1 MLLSASIYTL
11 RPAPSCTQALRAA
24 VRRASTVSGPYSRHV
39 LGMATNNS
47 RMVSRWTML
56 GHHHSRFISSST
68 HLQKTSLLR
77 NEPSFFS
84 KALVATGAATT
95 FVFAPLV
102 WARSLGFSRNVAYC
116 AAATG
121 AAPTPAPTASD
132 NIHSSPPYSTSRTPP
147 GGKDPTI
154 NTKELSFGTA
164 MGVCSG
170 YLFKKLGK
178 MFLLVA
184 GLGFVTLQ
192 MLANAGYIQ
201 VNWIL
206 IESQFKD
213 KFDLDKDGKVTAKD
227 AQHGFKWLMDLLTKN
242 FQFKS
247 TFAGGFYLGFRYG

>member
-1 MLLSASIYTL
+1 MSPLLDP
-11 RPAPSCTQALRAA
+11 PA
-24 VRRASTVSGPYSRHV
+24 
-39 LGMATNNS
+39 
-47 RMVSRWTML
+47 
-56 GHHHSRFISSST
+56 
-68 HLQKTSLLR
+68 
-77 NEPSFFS
+77 
-84 KALVATGAATT
+84 
-95 FVFAPLV
+95 
-102 WARSLGFSRNVAYC
+102 
-116 AAATG
+116 
-121 AAPTPAPTASD
+121 
-132 NIHSSPPYSTSRTPP
+132 RTPP
-147 GGKDPTI
+147 GGKDPII

-227 AQHGFKWLMDLLTKN
+227 AQHGFKWLMDMLTKN

>member
-56 GHHHSRFISSST
+56 V
-68 HLQKTSLLR
+68 QKTSLLR

-121 AAPTPAPTASD
+121 AAPTPAPPASA
-132 NIHSSPPYSTSRTPP
+132 RTPP

>member
-1 MLLSASIYTL
+1 M
-11 RPAPSCTQALRAA
+11 
-24 VRRASTVSGPYSRHV
+24 
-39 LGMATNNS
+39 TNNS

-68 HLQKTSLLR
+68 HLQKSFLLR
-77 NEPSFFS
+77 NEPSFLS

-95 FVFAPLV
+95 FVLAPLL
-102 WARSLGFSRNVAYC
+102 WARALGFSRNVAYC
-116 AAATG
+116 AAATD
-121 AAPTPAPTASD
+121 ATPTPAPTPASD
-132 NIHSSPPYSTSRTPP
+132 NIHSTPPYSTPRTPP

-227 AQHGFKWLMDLLTKN
+227 AQHGFKWLMDLLTRN

>member
-1 MLLSASIYTL
+1 ML
-11 RPAPSCTQALRAA
+11 
-24 VRRASTVSGPYSRHV
+24 V
-39 LGMATNNS
+39 
-47 RMVSRWTML
+47 
-56 GHHHSRFISSST
+56 
-68 HLQKTSLLR
+68 QKTSLLR

-121 AAPTPAPTASD
+121 AAPTPAPTASA
-132 NIHSSPPYSTSRTPP
+132 RTPP